1 MRIWLVLAAA
11 CVLSGCTHIMLPGHS
26 GSLEG
31 CADRIAG
38 CIAGGLE
45 DSYKGISVL
54 VGTPVDAVSFAPGD
68 FGLALQELLIGA
80 LAEHKVNVLDVQL
93 MQEPYISC
101 RDGLIV
107 LSRDADRIKKEFRAE
122 AVIVSTYLVRGD
134 EIVITSRA
142 VDFINSDVI
151 ASTTVVLATTVGV
164 GHLLRSRGQ
173 AAAYEK

>member
-11 CVLSGCTHIMLPGHS
+11 CVLSGCTHIMLPGHA

-38 CIAGGLE
+38 RIAGGLE

-54 VGTPVDAVSFAPGD
+54 VGTPVDAVGFSPGD

-80 LAEHKVNVLDVQL
+80 LAEENVNVLDVQL
-93 MQEPYISC
+93 RPEPYLTC

-107 LSRDADRIKKEFRAE
+107 LSRDADRIRKEFRAE
-122 AVIVSTYLVRGD
+122 VIIASTYLVRGD

-142 VDFINSDVI
+142 VDFTSNDVI
-151 ASTTVVLATTVGV
+151 ASTTVVLATTAGV
-164 GHLLRSRGQ
+164 GHLVRSRGQ
-173 AAAYEK
+173 AVVYEK